1 MTRKLESLHCGV
13 QEPRVF
19 GAAPSAPA
27 SQSPL
32 TRLACPGLGA
42 LPLSPGSTPGWR
54 SPSVVSSTHSA
65 SRLHAS
71 VPGSVPPPPPPLSRR
86 WSQLQPGGES
96 LLWPP
101 RSFPPLRSVGA
112 PTPKPPGLV
121 LQAPA
126 PLARTEVPRPAQP
139 QSSSP
144 SVSSRLRGSQQ
155 QAGTPG
161 PALDAP
167 PRSPSGGRKTA
178 SAPVEPQVCNRFPQR
193 CLCH

>member
-1 MTRKLESLHCGV
+1 MTRRLESLHCGV
-13 QEPRVF
+13 QEPRVS

-71 VPGSVPPPPPPLSRR
+71 VPGSVPPPPPPPR
-86 WSQLQPGGES
+86 WPQQQPGPQS

-101 RSFPPLRSVGA
+101 SSFPPLSSVGA

-121 LQAPA
+121 LQAPTLA
-126 PLARTEVPRPAQP
+126 ARTEVPRPAQP

-161 PALDAP
+161 PALDEP
-167 PRSPSGGRKTA
+167 PRNPSGGRKTA
-178 SAPVEPQVCNRFPQR
+178 SASKEPQVCNRFPQR
-193 CLCH
+193 CLYH